1 MSMLPLVLVVLAT
14 AFSLISLGGGIYE
27 FLVVDASWPRR
38 PDLIQ
43 PQRGGISRKRFW
55 IPMHTAFELL
65 LIASVIAAW
74 TESTVRIPLLAALI
88 SHAAMRLWSAF
99 DIIPKALAFERAD
112 PTTIAEAAARRWTRR
127 SRTRLPLDLVTCS
140 AMLSALVAAV
150 RLG

>member
-14 AFSLISLGGGIYE
+14 AFSLMSLGGGIYE

-55 IPMHTAFELL
+55 IPMHTAFEFL
-65 LIASVIAAW
+65 LIASVMAAW
-74 TESTVRIPLLAALI
+74 TESAVRAPLLVALV
-88 SHAAMRLWSAF
+88 SHAVMRLWSAF

-112 PTTIAEAAARRWTRR
+112 PTTIAEETARRWTRR
-127 SRTRLPLDLVTCS
+127 SMARLPLDLLTCG
-140 AMLSALVAAV
+140 AMLTALITAAG
-150 RLG
+150 LA